1 VGIDDLGN
9 PFAGVKL
16 GNNPATVY
24 EGILRSPDGGTTWLD
39 AVNASANADGNA
51 VCECCPSLP
60 FWAEG
65 RYYDLVR
72 NNNNNLRDCWLMSSG
87 DGEDWDAALDVD
99 PLDWMISSCPES
111 GPTVTG
117 PIGNSR
123 YLVSFMSAAGAS
135 GQSRVYVSQVD
146 LAADGGA
153 GAWDLTESVT
163 VSQFDNATQN
173 VPVLAQW
180 NGSDEPL
187 VALAWE
193 QNTGGYDIQLALSQG
208 NDWNFTDVAQNLTEG
223 WTGQHRRPAVAF
235 STGDFEEPI
244 LHVAWQHS
252 SSGTVHY
259 MTGTVGEPSIVI
271 CCAQSEP
278 QVVNEADG
286 IRIYLTEGWSNARW
300 SVWDITGRLVVS
312 GIYDGFES
320 VWVGN
325 SALPPHAIVSVESPN
340 GARWAQAIKR

>member
-1 VGIDDLGN
+1 
-9 PFAGVKL
+9 
-16 GNNPATVY
+16 
-24 EGILRSPDGGTTWLD
+24 
-39 AVNASANADGNA
+39 
-51 VCECCPSLP
+51 
-60 FWAEG
+60 
-65 RYYDLVR
+65 
-72 NNNNNLRDCWLMSSG
+72 
-87 DGEDWDAALDVD
+87 
-99 PLDWMISSCPES
+99 
-111 GPTVTG
+111 
-117 PIGNSR
+117 
-123 YLVSFMSAAGAS
+123 MSAAGAS

-153 GAWDLTESVT
+153 GEWELTESVT

-180 NGSDEPL
+180 NGGDEPL

-208 NDWNFTDVAQNLTEG
+208 SDWNLTDVAQNLTEG

-244 LHVAWQHS
+244 LHIAWQHS

-271 CCAQSEP
+271 CFAQPEP
-278 QVVNEADG
+278 QVVREAEG
-286 IRIYLTEGWSNARW
+286 IRIHLTEGWSNARW
-300 SVWDITGRLVVS
+300 SVWDITGRLVAS
-312 GIYDGFES
+312 GVYDGHES

-325 SALPPHAIVSVESPN
+325 TALPPHAIVSVESPN
-340 GARWAQAIKR
+340 GARWAQPIKR